1 MIRTLCTRLLRRTGP
16 YADLLLVAS
25 YTTVV
30 ASVLQS
36 PEWMGP
42 TARIPVALPVLL
54 FAPGYALVAAIFPT
68 LTVESV
74 TSDDR
79 APPTRP
85 RNRLNGLVPVE
96 RVTLAVVASASLLP
110 MVLYG
115 LSLVTRIRLSLICAV
130 VAIVTGG
137 CCAIA
142 ASRRP
147 VTDWEPPEAGGLG
160 REVLGIESLFDV
172 LPVLAAVVAVVLVA
186 AAGVVVLDGNGETAN
201 AELAI
206 GTENAAG
213 NVTIEDYQGVYFP
226 DDTGNYTV
234 QIEHHGDAPR
244 EYTYVVGFERQ
255 LENSSKSWSV
265 RQRTSVTAQ
274 PSTPVTDGVSVQPGG
289 PPGNGTI
296 VVLLYE
302 GQAPE
307 TPTRDN
313 ALRAVSIPVEVQSS

>member
-1 MIRTLCTRLLRRTGP
+1 MIHSLCNRLLHRTGP

-36 PEWMGP
+36 PGWLGP

-54 FAPGYALVAAIFPT
+54 FAPGYALVTAIFPS

-74 TSDDR
+74 TSDSR

-96 RVTLAVVASASLLP
+96 RVTLAVVASASGLP

-115 LSLVTRIRLSLICAV
+115 LSMVTRIRLSLICAV
-130 VAIVTGG
+130 AATVTVG
-137 CCAIA
+137 CCAVA
-142 ASRRP
+142 VGRRT
-147 VTDWEPPEAGGLG
+147 VTGWEPPVDGGIG
-160 REVLGIESLFDV
+160 REVLGIESRIDV
-172 LPVLAAVVAVVLVA
+172 LPVLAAVVAVVLVTV
-186 AAGVVVLDGNGETAN
+186 AGVVVLDGNGATAN

-213 NVTIEDYQGVYFP
+213 NVTIEGYQGVYFP
-226 DDTGNYTV
+226 GDTGNYTV
-234 QIEHHGDAPR
+234 QIEHHGDTSQ

-255 LENSSKSWSV
+255 SGNGSGSWSV
-265 RQRTSVTAQ
+265 RQRTSVTAR
-274 PSTPVTDGVSVQPGG
+274 PSIPVTDDVSVQLDG
-289 PPGNGTI
+289 PSGNGTV

-313 ALRAVSIPVEVQSS
+313 ALRVVSVPVEVRLP